1 MKSAMVVRLIV
12 ISIACL
18 IGVGTTLAAPGQTGC
33 DVVLLNGTGTR
44 INDQVVVGSETLTV
58 VATGETIPVE
68 FTSVALGVT
77 DFDVADGQV
86 TFISSHDFKGVNDRK
101 VSFTTFDE
109 VRTVPIGGD
118 PSCKTGACGLVFK
131 LVLEKGVGKYTCGQI
146 ASGYDDPTVPS
157 FTSTLQGSTLELN
170 SVGKLCDCNLSG
182 NN

>member
-1 MKSAMVVRLIV
+1 MKNAMVGRLAL
-12 ISIACL
+12 ISMACL
-18 IGVGTTLAAPGQTGC
+18 IGVGTTLAAPGRTGC

-44 INDQVVVGSETLTV
+44 INDQVIVGSETLTV

-77 DFDVADGQV
+77 AFADGQV
-86 TFISSHDFKGVNDRK
+86 TFISSHDFKGVNDKK

-109 VRTVPIGGD
+109 VRTVPLGTD
-118 PSCKTGACGLVFK
+118 PSCRTDACGLVFK

-146 ASGYDDPTVPS
+146 VSGYDPTLTS
-157 FTSTLQGSTLELN
+157 FTSTLKGNTLELN

-182 NN
+182 NK

>member
-1 MKSAMVVRLIV
+1 MKNAMVGRLAL
-12 ISIACL
+12 ISMACL
-18 IGVGTTLAAPGQTGC
+18 IGVGTTLAAPGRTGC

-44 INDQVVVGSETLTV
+44 INDQLIVGSETLTV

-77 DFDVADGQV
+77 AFADGQV
-86 TFISSHDFKGVNDRK
+86 TFISSHDFKGVNDKK

-109 VRTVPIGGD
+109 VRTVPLAGD
-118 PSCKTGACGLVFK
+118 PSCTTGACGLVFK

-146 ASGYDDPTVPS
+146 VSGYDPTLAS
-157 FTSTLQGSTLELN
+157 FTSTLKGYTLELN
-170 SVGKLCDCNLSG
+170 SVGKLCDCSLSG